1 MVNKFISIN
10 IQNEKINIQQN
21 EFWYFKNLLNQI
33 ANYYDLKEN
42 KTNSV
47 LLKIPGT
54 RKFKRIN
61 HSTFCDLIMQINYI
75 IKKFKN
81 ELDFI

>member
-21 EFWYFKNLLNQI
+21 QFWYIKNMLNQI

-54 RKFKRIN
+54 GEFKRIN
-61 HSTFCDLIMQINYI
+61 HSTFCNLIMQINSI

>member
-1 MVNKFISIN
+1 MNNKFISIN

-21 EFWYFKNLLNQI
+21 EFWYFKNMLNQI
-33 ANYYDLKEN
+33 SNYYDLKEN

-54 RKFKRIN
+54 GKFIKIN
-61 HSTFCDLIMQINYI
+61 YKIFSNLIQQINSI
-75 IKKFKN
+75 VKKFKN